1 MTAYIVRRLLQ
12 ALVLMFLLSIM
23 FFLMARFQPG
33 GPCPD
38 LNIGCVQAQHLD
50 EPVTNQYYFWLSRVV
65 HLDFG
70 LDADGQPVTQVIS
83 QKLPATILLVGTAV
97 LFQQLIALPLGI
109 LAATR
114 QYSSFDQGLTFF
126 SYVALSIPSFVL
138 GIVLVNILSLHF
150 GWLPTSRY
158 EDVAA
163 PILFTG
169 DWWSALVG
177 DPGYILG
184 DLARHLFLPVLV
196 LTAAGIAVD
205 SRFMR
210 ASMLQV
216 LHQDYIRTARAKGVG
231 SRSVIFKHAF
241 RNALLPVLTNFGL
254 YVPSL
259 LGGVIVVEL
268 VFQWEGLGY
277 AFGTAIGIIS
287 LAGGGGGIG
296 ASSGDFGFIEATLM
310 LATLVVLMAN
320 LLVDLAYVW
329 LDPRIRFTARGE
341 V

>member
-1 MTAYIVRRLLQ
+1 MTTYILRRLLQ

-38 LNIGCVQAQHLD
+38 LNIGCIQAQHLD
-50 EPVTNQYYFWLSRVV
+50 EPVTNQYYFWVSQLVRF
-65 HLDFG
+65 DFG
-70 LDADGQPVTQVIS
+70 LDASGQPVSQVIS
-83 QKLPATILLVGTAV
+83 QKLPATILLAGTAV
-97 LFQQLIALPLGI
+97 FFQQLIALPLGI

-114 QYSSFDQGLTFF
+114 QYSFFDQGLTFF
-126 SYVALSIPSFVL
+126 SYVALSIPSFVM
-138 GIVLVNILSLHF
+138 GIVLVNLLGLHF
-150 GWLPTSRY
+150 GWFPTSRY

-163 PILFTG
+163 PILFSS
-169 DWWSALVG
+169 DWWGALVT

-196 LTAAGIAVD
+196 LTAAGVAVD

-210 ASMLQV
+210 ASMLQT
-216 LHQDYIRTARAKGVG
+216 LHQDYIRTAKAKGVG
-231 SRSVIFKHAF
+231 RRSIVFKHAF

-277 AFGTAIGIIS
+277 AFGSAIGIGS
-287 LAGGGGGIG
+287 LGGGSYGVG

-310 LATLVVLMAN
+310 LATMVVLLAN

-329 LDPRIRFTARGE
+329 LDPRIRFAARGE